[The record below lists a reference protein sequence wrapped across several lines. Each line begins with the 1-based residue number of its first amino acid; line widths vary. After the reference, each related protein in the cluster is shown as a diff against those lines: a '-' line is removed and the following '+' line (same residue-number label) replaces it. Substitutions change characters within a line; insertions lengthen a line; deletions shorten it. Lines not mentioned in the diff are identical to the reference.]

1 MLHNVVACILAG
13 GEGKRLWPLTAH
25 RAKPAVRFGGSY
37 RLIDFPLSNCINSAI
52 RKILVFPQYKALSLE
67 RHLRRGWAFLSE
79 TLDEY
84 ILSIPPQQRIGQV
97 WYRGTADAV
106 YHNLGTLERIA
117 PDYVL
122 ILAGDHV
129 YRMDYRYLLQ
139 WHQDA
144 HADVTVATFPIPRR
158 QACRFGIVSVDPCG
172 AITAFQE
179 KPTDLSS
186 LTSGTPLLPASMG
199 IYLFTFKVLRE
210 VLGEDAQRGS
220 SHDFGR
226 EILPELLGRYR
237 MVACPFVEAID
248 GEPAYWRDVGTIDV
262 YWQAH
267 MDLVAPQ
274 PPFRLHQPQWPL
286 HTAQAGEPPA
296 IVLTPSDPSGVASG
310 WVTNSLI
317 APGCVLQGRSI
328 ERSILAPGVHIE
340 ARAEVAESIL
350 FDGVRIG
357 QGARVHRA
365 IIDRG
370 IVVPAGARIGDAP
383 VADEA
388 HVTVSAGGITVVG
401 YPPSNFKGN
410 AENLSQ
416 HREDHVAADRPARIS
431 RPWGNQG

>member
-1 MLHNVVACILAG
+1 MLRNVVACILAG

-37 RLIDFPLSNCINSAI
+37 RLIDFPLSNCVNSTI

-84 ILSIPPQQRIGQV
+84 VLSIPPQQRVGRL

-129 YRMDYRYLLQ
+129 YHMDYRHLLQ
-139 WHQDA
+139 CHQDA
-144 HADVTVATFPIPRR
+144 HADVTVATFPVPRR

-179 KPTDLSS
+179 KPADLSA
-186 LTSGTPLLPASMG
+186 LELRQTPLLASMG
-199 IYLFTFKVLRE
+199 IYLFSFKVLQE
-210 VLGEDAQRGS
+210 VLGEEDAQRRS
-220 SHDFGR
+220 AHDFGHD
-226 EILPELLGRYR
+226 ILPELLGRYR
-237 MVACPFVEAID
+237 MVAFPFIEGID
-248 GEPAYWRDVGTIDV
+248 GEPAYWRDVGTIDA

-267 MDLVAPQ
+267 MDLVDSQ
-274 PPFRLHQPQWPL
+274 SPFRLQQPHWPL
-286 HTAQAGEPPA
+286 RTAQAQEPPA
-296 IVLTPSDPSGVASG
+296 VILAPHNPSPGASG
-310 WVTNSLI
+310 GVTNSLI
-317 APGCVLQGRSI
+317 AQGCVLQGGYIR
-328 ERSILAPGVHIE
+328 RSILAPGVHID
-340 ARAEVAESIL
+340 AGAEVAESIL

-370 IVVPAGARIGDAP
+370 IVVPPGARIGDAP
-383 VADEA
+383 IADAA

-401 YPPSNFKGN
+401 YPPPHHTSK
-410 AENLSQ
+410 EVWS
-416 HREDHVAADRPARIS
+416 
-431 RPWGNQG
+431 

>member
-1 MLHNVVACILAG
+1 
-13 GEGKRLWPLTAH
+13 LWPLTAH

-79 TLDEY
+79 TLGEY
-84 ILSIPPQQRIGQV
+84 ILSIPPQQRVGRL

-129 YRMDYRYLLQ
+129 YRMDYRDLLQ
-139 WHQDA
+139 CHRDA

-158 QACRFGIVSVDPCG
+158 QACRFGIVSLDPCG

-179 KPTDLSS
+179 KPADLSATE
-186 LTSGTPLLPASMG
+186 LRQVPLLASMG
-199 IYLFTFKVLRE
+199 IYLFSFKVLRE
-210 VLGEDAQRGS
+210 VLSEDAQRRS
-220 SHDFGR
+220 AHDFGHD
-226 EILPELLGRYR
+226 ILPGLLGRYR
-237 MVACPFVEAID
+237 VVAFPFIEGID
-248 GEPAYWRDVGTIDV
+248 GEPAYWRDVGTIDA

-267 MDLVAPQ
+267 MDLVGPQ

-286 HTAQAGEPPA
+286 HTAQAGDPPA
-296 IVLTPSDPSGVASG
+296 IVFTPSDPSGAAPG

-328 ERSILAPGVHIE
+328 ERSVLAPGVHIE
-340 ARAEVAESIL
+340 AGAEVRESIL

-370 IVVPAGARIGDAP
+370 IMVPAGAGVGDAP
-383 VADEA
+383 IADEA
-388 HVTVSAGGITVVG
+388 HVTVSAGGISVMG
-401 YPPSNFKGN
+401 YPPPHQIPQEIWS
-410 AENLSQ
+410 
-416 HREDHVAADRPARIS
+416 
-431 RPWGNQG
+431 

>member
-1 MLHNVVACILAG
+1 
-13 GEGKRLWPLTAH
+13 LWPLTAH

-84 ILSIPPQQRIGQV
+84 ILSIPPQQRIGRL

-129 YRMDYRYLLQ
+129 YRMDYRHLLQ
-139 WHQDA
+139 CHQDA
-144 HADVTVATFPIPRR
+144 HADVTVATFPVPRQ

-179 KPTDLSS
+179 KPADLSA
-186 LTSGTPLLPASMG
+186 LGLRQAPLLASMG
-199 IYLFTFKVLRE
+199 IYLFTFKVLQE

-226 EILPELLGRYR
+226 EILPGLLGRYR
-237 MVACPFVEAID
+237 MVALPFVEAID
-248 GEPAYWRDVGTIDV
+248 GEPAYWRDVGTIDA

-274 PPFRLHQPQWPL
+274 SPFRLHQPQWPL
-286 HTAQAGEPPA
+286 RTAQAQEPPA
-296 IVLTPSDPSGVASG
+296 VILAPPDPSRGASG
-310 WVTNSLI
+310 GVTNSLI
-317 APGCVLQGRSI
+317 AQGCVLQGGSI
-328 ERSILAPGVHIE
+328 QRSILAPGVYIE
-340 ARAEVAESIL
+340 AGAEVAESIL

-357 QGARVHRA
+357 SGARVHRA
-365 IIDRG
+365 IIDRD
-370 IVVPAGARIGDAP
+370 IVVPPGARIGDAP
-383 VADEA
+383 AADA
-388 HVTVSAGGITVVG
+388 THVTVSAGGITVMG
-401 YPPSNFKGN
+401 YPPPHHTPK
-410 AENLSQ
+410 E
-416 HREDHVAADRPARIS
+416 V
-431 RPWGNQG
+431 